1 MCTKSYSRKL
11 SKEFRVDKTSIK
23 EKRKR
28 ERVVKDRRRRAEDQ
42 RDWRIGKVDCCSIGQ
57 SRTTTIAL
65 ASLVVRGWR
74 DVSSA

>member
-28 ERVVKDRRRRAEDQ
+28 ERVVKDRRRRVEDQ
-42 RDWRIGKVDCCSIGQ
+42 RDRRIGKVDCCSIGQ

-65 ASLVVRGWR
+65 VSLVARCGR